1 MSNLNGVYH
10 KIARQLTSI
19 LQHVMSLSAE
29 ATSGYLLKLPRSQA
43 PACLPNMT
51 HLKLYTETVERLKNR
66 KKGGFMTIY
75 EELITRVRQ
84 GETFNIDFKKRTMKV
99 GKDYL
104 IKDGEY
110 SREEKATSI
119 RNINLNEVLQNI
131 EQIYKLY
138 KYSLPSERSESKRR
152 KYFKALSFD
161 ELKDDELFVADRRDE
176 IQAQLEGYV
185 LISILN
191 GNLYWDEKVMG
202 KWFWQSKKDPD
213 LVVLRDW
220 IEK

>member
-1 MSNLNGVYH
+1 
-10 KIARQLTSI
+10 
-19 LQHVMSLSAE
+19 
-29 ATSGYLLKLPRSQA
+29 
-43 PACLPNMT
+43 
-51 HLKLYTETVERLKNR
+51 
-66 KKGGFMTIY
+66 MTIY

-84 GETFNIDFKKRTMKV
+84 GETFYIDFKKRTMKV
-99 GKDYL
+99 GKDCL

-110 SREEKATSI
+110 SREENATSI
-119 RNINLNEVLQNI
+119 RNISLNEVLQNI

-138 KYSLPSERSESKRR
+138 KHSLPSERSENKRR

-176 IQAQLEGYV
+176 MQAQLEGYV

-191 GNLYWDEKVMG
+191 GNLYWDEGTMG

>member
-1 MSNLNGVYH
+1 
-10 KIARQLTSI
+10 
-19 LQHVMSLSAE
+19 
-29 ATSGYLLKLPRSQA
+29 
-43 PACLPNMT
+43 
-51 HLKLYTETVERLKNR
+51 
-66 KKGGFMTIY
+66 MTIY

-84 GETFNIDFKKRTMKV
+84 GETFYIDFKKRTMKV

-110 SREEKATSI
+110 SREEKTTAI
-119 RNINLNEVLQNI
+119 RNISLNEVLQNI

-138 KYSLPSERSESKRR
+138 KYSLPSERSENKRR

-161 ELKDDELFVADRRDE
+161 ELKDDELFVADRRE
-176 IQAQLEGYV
+176 EMQAQLEGYV

-191 GNLYWDEKVMG
+191 GNLYWDEETMG

-213 LVVLRDW
+213 LVILRDW